1 MTNKENRPLYF
12 LLADDHSLIRQGMIF
27 LLDDIGI
34 HYEVFHA
41 SNFQQLMECIR
52 SCTIDIAI
60 VDAYFPEGSS
70 LELISEMKKFR
81 PEMRILIFSGID
93 EALYSIKFLNAG
105 ADGFLSKL
113 NDEDEIREALVSMIQ
128 EGEYISPVT
137 KGLLMNS
144 LRKRKQINPL
154 LSLTEREFEIAK
166 MYAEGRGN
174 LEIANVLN
182 VRQNTISTIKKRIFK
197 KLEINNIL
205 ELVEVLKGH
214 Y

>member
-12 LLADDHSLIRQGMIF
+12 LLADDHSLIRQGMTF

-34 HYEVFHA
+34 NYKVFHA
-41 SNFQQLMECIR
+41 SNFQQLMECINLHP
-52 SCTIDIAI
+52 IDIAV

-70 LELISEMKKFR
+70 LELIAKMKECR
-81 PEMRILIFSGID
+81 PEMKILIFSGID
-93 EALYSIKFLNAG
+93 EVLNAIKFINEG
-105 ADGFLSKL
+105 ANGFLSKL
-113 NDEDEIREALVSMIQ
+113 NDEEEIRKALTSIIQ

-144 LRKRKQINPL
+144 LRKRKLVNPL
-154 LSLTEREFEIAK
+154 LSLTKRELQIAR
-166 MYAEGRGN
+166 MYAAGRGN

-197 KLEINNIL
+197 KLGINNIL
-205 ELVEVLKGH
+205 ELVEILKSNF
-214 Y
+214 

>member
-12 LLADDHSLIRQGMIF
+12 LLADDHSLIRQGMTF

-34 HYEVFHA
+34 NNKVFHA
-41 SNFQQLMECIR
+41 SNFQQLMECINLHP
-52 SCTIDIAI
+52 IDIAV

-70 LELISEMKKFR
+70 LELIAKMKEYR
-81 PEMRILIFSGID
+81 PEMKILIFSGID
-93 EALYSIKFLNAG
+93 EVLNAIKFINEG
-105 ADGFLSKL
+105 ANGFLSKL
-113 NDEDEIREALVSMIQ
+113 NDEEEIRKALTSIIQ

-144 LRKRKQINPL
+144 LRKRKLVNPL
-154 LSLTEREFEIAK
+154 LSLTKRELQIAR
-166 MYAEGRGN
+166 MYAAGRGN

-197 KLEINNIL
+197 KLGINNIL
-205 ELVEVLKGH
+205 ELVEILKSNF
-214 Y
+214 

>member
-12 LLADDHSLIRQGMIF
+12 LLADDHSLIRQGMTF

-34 HYEVFHA
+34 NNKVFHA
-41 SNFQQLMECIR
+41 SNFQQLMECINLHP
-52 SCTIDIAI
+52 IDIAV

-70 LELISEMKKFR
+70 LELIAKMKECR
-81 PEMRILIFSGID
+81 PEMKILIFSGID
-93 EALYSIKFLNAG
+93 EVLNAIKFINEG
-105 ADGFLSKL
+105 ANGFLSKL
-113 NDEDEIREALVSMIQ
+113 NDEEEIRKALTSIIQ

-144 LRKRKQINPL
+144 LRKRKLVNPL
-154 LSLTEREFEIAK
+154 LSLTKRELQIAR
-166 MYAEGRGN
+166 MYAAGRGN

-197 KLEINNIL
+197 KLGINNIL
-205 ELVEVLKGH
+205 ELVEILKSNF
-214 Y
+214 